1 MKPELEKYAG
11 MRICVAL
18 SGGRDSMALAH
29 YLLAHAEKFN
39 ITLSALN
46 CDHGIRGEQS
56 RKDSAFVKKWCED
69 NGLRLYSYA
78 RTDGISKDELSAR
91 RWRLSCYA
99 DAYASM
105 RSDCTPESACAIAT
119 AHHADDV
126 AETVLFNISRGS
138 GTAGAAGIR
147 DAVINGV
154 NIIRPLL
161 SCSRVE
167 IDEYVR
173 ANGVPFVDD
182 DTNFST
188 DYTRNAIRLTV
199 LPQLEKAVSGASEN
213 ICRFSRLAAEDEDFF
228 NALIIGRKIVTSLY
242 GFPFIV
248 ICKERPLF
256 KRAALKVIKGY
267 GKTDYSNE
275 ILERLYGLQ
284 FNENGKIFNFLG
296 LTACKTD
303 GGLIVSPQSDG
314 KVTAEIPLCDF
325 LCGKRDIFAGQ
336 PLVITTQTTGQTATN
351 SNNKTLKFSVDAIPE
366 NAVVRNMKAGDRFE
380 KFGGGTKNLGDYFTD
395 KKIPKSIRGAIP
407 LIAGGN
413 EILAVCGIE
422 ISDKIKVTQKTEKIG
437 HIIY

>member
-1 MKPELEKYAG
+1 
-11 MRICVAL
+11 
-18 SGGRDSMALAH
+18 MALAH
-29 YLLAHAEKFN
+29 YLLAHAKKYN

-56 RKDSAFVKKWCED
+56 RKDSAFVKKWCD
-69 NGLRLYSYA
+69 NNGLRLSSYA
-78 RTDGISKDELSAR
+78 RTDGVSKDELSAR

-99 DAYASM
+99 DAYA
-105 RSDCTPESACAIAT
+105 RICADFPAKACAIAT
-119 AHHADDV
+119 AHHASDV

-138 GTAGAAGIR
+138 GTAGAVGIR

-167 IDEYVR
+167 IDEYMR
-173 ANGVPFVDD
+173 ENGVPFVDD
-182 DTNFST
+182 NTNFST

-199 LPQLEKAVSGASEN
+199 LPQLEKAVSGAAEN

-228 NALIIGRKIVTSLY
+228 NALIDERKIVTSLY
-242 GFPFIV
+242 GFSFIV

-303 GGLIVSPQSDG
+303 GGLIVSPQSDA
-314 KVTAEIPLCDF
+314 KATAEIPLGDF
-325 LCGKRDIFAGQ
+325 LCGKRAIFAGQ
-336 PLVITTQTTGQTATN
+336 PLVITTETTRQKATK
-351 SNNKTLKFSVDAIPE
+351 SNYKTLKFSVDAIPE
-366 NAVVRNMKAGDRFE
+366 NAVVRNMKVGDRFK

-395 KKIPKSIRGAIP
+395 KKIPKPVRSSIP
-407 LIAGGN
+407 LIACGN